1 MHVELYSD
9 GDPSQF
15 EDIPAKVYLRL
26 RHLSA
31 SYFRDGNGETKE
43 FRQKLVSERTFHF
56 NRFEITDTE
65 KCNERKKQGESKY
78 YRCSY
83 TLACVVPLLIP
94 WVPLSVVTLNKCV
107 VDTFF
112 HRPSIFP

>member
-1 MHVELYSD
+1 MYVELYSD

-15 EDIPAKVYLRL
+15 QDIPAKVYLRL

-31 SYFRDGNGETKE
+31 SYFRDGYGETKE

-78 YRCSY
+78 YRCFVI
-83 TLACVVPLLIP
+83 TKLTCFILI
-94 WVPLSVVTLNKCV
+94 CY
-107 VDTFF
+107 
-112 HRPSIFP
+112 